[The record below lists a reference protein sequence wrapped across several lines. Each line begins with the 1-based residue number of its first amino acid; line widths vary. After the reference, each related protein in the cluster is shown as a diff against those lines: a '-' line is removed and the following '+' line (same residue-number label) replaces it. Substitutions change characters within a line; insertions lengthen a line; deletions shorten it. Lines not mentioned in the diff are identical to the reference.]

1 MRKFAT
7 FFKFE
12 RIFLINMFEK
22 ETYIRRRDELKRLV
36 GSGLVL
42 LFGNNEA
49 PANYPANG
57 YAPFRQ
63 DSSFLYYFGQ
73 HRDALV
79 GVIDVDNNQEMLIGD
94 DIDIEDI
101 VWMGFVPSVSDLASQ
116 VGISRTAP
124 MKELKII
131 VKKAQSEKRQIHFLP
146 PYRHDTMITIMDLL
160 GIHPSQQKESA
171 SLQLIRAVVKMR
183 ATKEPQE
190 IEAIERACDVGYAMH
205 TTAQLL
211 IKPGVTERFIGG
223 QVDGIARSL
232 AQGVSFATIF
242 SQHGEIM
249 HGNPSDAP
257 LEAGRLALCDAGCE
271 LDDYCSDNTRTMPVS
286 GKFTQ
291 KQLEIYSIVE
301 QCHDYVLDVA
311 KPGVRYADVHFAVC
325 RLMTERLKEL
335 GLMKG
340 DTEEAVRAGAHAM
353 FLPHGL
359 GHMMGMDVHDMEGLG
374 QIHVG
379 FDEETRPNLEQFGTN
394 CLRMGRKL
402 EEGFVVTDEPGIYF
416 IPHLIDLW
424 RKEGHCKEF
433 LNFDLLETYKDFG
446 GIRIEDDLLITK
458 DGCRFLGSK
467 RIPYHPTE
475 LENFMNKN

>member
-1 MRKFAT
+1 MRNFAT
-7 FFKFE
+7 FLNFGLN
-12 RIFLINMFEK
+12 FLIKMFEK
-22 ETYIRRRDELKRLV
+22 ETYSRRRAQLKKLV
-36 GSGLVL
+36 GEGVVV
-42 LFGNNEA
+42 LFGNNES

-73 HRDALV
+73 HRDGLV
-79 GVIDVDNNQEMLIGD
+79 GVIDIDNDEEWLFGD
-94 DIDIEDI
+94 DIDVEDI
-101 VWMGFVPSVSDLASQ
+101 VWMGYTPSVADLAAE
-116 VGISRTAP
+116 VGVSKTAP
-124 MKELKII
+124 MAQLK
-131 VKKAQSEKRQIHFLP
+131 VLCDKANGRAIHFLP
-146 PYRHDTMITIMDLL
+146 PYRFDTKIQIMDLL
-160 GIHPSQQKESA
+160 GIHPSLQKEKA
-171 SLQLIRAVVKMR
+171 SLALIKAVVKMR

-190 IEAIERACDVGYAMH
+190 IEAIEKACDVGYAMH

-257 LEAGRLALCDAGCE
+257 LEDGRLVLCDAGCE
-271 LDDYCSDNTRTMPVS
+271 LNDYCSDNTRTMPVN

-301 QCHDYVLDVA
+301 ACHDYVLEVA
-311 KPGVRYADVHFAVC
+311 KPGVKYADVHFAVC
-325 RLMTERLKEL
+325 RLMTDRLKEL

-374 QIHVG
+374 QIYVG

-402 EEGFVVTDEPGIYF
+402 EPGFVVTDEPGIYF

-424 RKEGHCKEF
+424 KKEGHCKEF

-446 GIRIEDDLLITK
+446 GIRIEDDLLITE

-467 RIPYHPTE
+467 RIPYHPQE
-475 LENFMNKN
+475 LEDFMKNN